1 MVPHLLRGRP
11 PAALAAVMLL
21 ATTLTAAQTPG
32 GNGKSDP
39 LNPRADVPRLR
50 HDSAL
55 ATYRGL
61 GEDKALGW
69 KDANDTAQR
78 IGGWRTYAREAA
90 APASAAA
97 SAPPGGST
105 R

>member
-1 MVPHLLRGRP
+1 MVPHSSRGRS
-11 PAALAAVMLL
+11 PAVLAAAMLL
-21 ATTLTAAQTPG
+21 ATTMAAAQTAG
-32 GNGKSDP
+32 GNGRSDP
-39 LNPRADVPRLR
+39 LNPRADVPALQY
-50 HDSAL
+50 DSAL
-55 ATYRGL
+55 ARYRRL
-61 GEDKALGW
+61 GEDKPLGW

-97 SAPPGGST
+97 SAPPGRST